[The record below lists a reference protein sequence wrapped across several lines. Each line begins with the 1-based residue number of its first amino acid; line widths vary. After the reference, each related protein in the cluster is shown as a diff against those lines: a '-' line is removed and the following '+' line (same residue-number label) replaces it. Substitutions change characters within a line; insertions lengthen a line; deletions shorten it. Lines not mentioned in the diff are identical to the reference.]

1 MNTLEIAESQL
12 FTGFTREEENDYG
25 TIKDIPFLMEESLN
39 RSAAQYRKVQ
49 PWQVFV
55 IESGRVIT
63 GQNPASAHDVAKAM
77 VKQLSN

>member
-1 MNTLEIAESQL
+1 
-12 FTGFTREEENDYG
+12 
-25 TIKDIPFLMEESLN
+25 MEESLN